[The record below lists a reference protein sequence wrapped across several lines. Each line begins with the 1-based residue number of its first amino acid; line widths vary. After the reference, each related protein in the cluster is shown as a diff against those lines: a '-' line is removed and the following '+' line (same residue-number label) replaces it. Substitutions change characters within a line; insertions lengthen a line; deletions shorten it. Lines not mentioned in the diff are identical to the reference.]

1 VRRNGLGRLE
11 ANTVRRVA
19 RRAGTVGARFFRAPL
34 VPDRAFQDD
43 GEPYPDHWRRFPQPW
58 GPEVA
63 TPDALEAALAALPE
77 TWRRVVLRRD
87 RDGVDDADVAAE
99 LGLTLEQE
107 RDVLARA
114 RAALRD
120 RLDPGGGVP

>member
-1 VRRNGLGRLE
+1 VRRNRLAHLE

-19 RRAGTVGARFFRAPL
+19 RRAGAVGARFFRAPL
-34 VPDRAFQDD
+34 VPDRAFQEA
-43 GEPYPDHWRRFPQPW
+43 GEPYPDHWRRLPQPW
-58 GPEVA
+58 ESGVA
-63 TPDALEAALAALPE
+63 TPAALEAALVALPE

-87 RDGVDDADVAAE
+87 RDGLDDADVAAE
-99 LGLTLEQE
+99 LGLTVEQV

-120 RLDPGGGVP
+120 RLDPGSP

>member
-1 VRRNGLGRLE
+1 VRKNGLGRLE

-19 RRAGTVGARFFRAPL
+19 RRAGAVGARFFRAPL
-34 VPDRAFQDD
+34 VPDQAFQEA

-58 GPEVA
+58 PSGTGDPA
-63 TPDALEAALAALPE
+63 ALEAALDGLPE
-77 TWRRVVLRRD
+77 TWRRVLLRRD
-87 RDGVDDADVAAE
+87 RDGVDDPDVAAE

-120 RLDPGGGVP
+120 RLDP

>member
-1 VRRNGLGRLE
+1 VRRNWLGRLE

-19 RRAGTVGARFFRAPL
+19 RRAGAVGARFFRAPL
-34 VPDRAFQDD
+34 VPDQAFQND
-43 GEPYPDHWRRFPQPW
+43 GEPYPDHWRRFPPPW
-58 GPEVA
+58 PPGAPN
-63 TPDALEAALAALPE
+63 PSALEAALAALPV
-77 TWRRVVLRRD
+77 TWRRVVLRHD
-87 RDGVDDADVAAE
+87 RDWLDDRHVAAE

-120 RLDPGGGVP
+120 RLDP

>member
-1 VRRNGLGRLE
+1 MRKNWLGRLE

-19 RRAGTVGARFFRAPL
+19 RRTGAVGARFFRAPL
-34 VPDRAFQDD
+34 VPDQAFQDA
-43 GEPYPDHWRRFPQPW
+43 GEPYPDHWGHFPQPW
-58 GPEVA
+58 APGVA
-63 TPDALEAALAALPE
+63 TPGAVEAALTALPE

-87 RDGVDDADVAAE
+87 RDGLDDADVAAE
-99 LGLTLEQE
+99 LGLTVEQE

-120 RLDPGGGVP
+120 RLDPGGGVS